1 MVLLRCGSQTGT
13 LSPMTRSHSRL
24 ALPIP
29 LALILSACI
38 GGTDATPQPTP
49 TPSATPT
56 LEPTATPTVE
66 PTASPTA
73 EPEASATQTAGGA
86 FVPAANAEA
95 DALFIARDECQNL
108 RDGYQLVFPDDW
120 YTNTEFRDVAACS
133 WFSPTFYEVDDSSE
147 VPDEIAITIVWMA
160 GDHGSFED
168 AIRREFGM
176 VGGQNAVRVE
186 YQDSYV
192 YQIQLGPTPEEGPNL
207 LARTARDMGG
217 DYELNK
223 AVLDRLMLTIEFI
236 GSVQ

>member
-1 MVLLRCGSQTGT
+1 MNRT
-13 LSPMTRSHSRL
+13 LMILTVL
-24 ALPIP
+24 AL
-29 LALILSACI
+29 AAC
-38 GGTDATPQPTP
+38 TANAPDLTP
-49 TPSATPT
+49 TASATPEATPEPTSTAEAT
-56 LEPTATPTVE
+56 LEPTPEPTATPE
-66 PTASPTA
+66 PS
-73 EPEASATQTAGGA
+73 ASASLTADGR
-86 FVPAANAEA
+86 FFPAENAEA
-95 DALFIARDECQNL
+95 DALFLERDECQNL

-120 YTNTEFRDVAACS
+120 YTNTEFRDVAPCS

-160 GDHGSFED
+160 GDSGSFED
-168 AIRREFGM
+168 PIRREFGM

-186 YQDSYV
+186 YEDSYV

-207 LARTARDMGG
+207 VARTTREMGG

>member
-1 MVLLRCGSQTGT
+1 MNRT
-13 LSPMTRSHSRL
+13 LMILIVL
-24 ALPIP
+24 AL
-29 LALILSACI
+29 AAC
-38 GGTDATPQPTP
+38 TADAPDPTVTATPESTPEPTSTAEATLEPTP
-49 TPSATPT
+49 
-56 LEPTATPTVE
+56 EPTATPE
-66 PTASPTA
+66 PSVSASLTADGRFFPA
-73 EPEASATQTAGGA
+73 E
-86 FVPAANAEA
+86 NAEA
-95 DALFIARDECQNL
+95 DALFLERDECQNL

-120 YTNTEFRDVAACS
+120 YTNTEFRDVAPCS

-160 GDHGSFED
+160 GDSGSFED
-168 AIRREFGM
+168 PIRREFGM

-186 YQDSYV
+186 YEDTYV

-207 LARTARDMGG
+207 VARTSREMGG